1 MNISLQQHDVLTKFY
16 EKNPVP
22 DRQQRESIAESYKM
36 SNVEVESWFSKCQVV
51 CPEELGKEILLEIA
65 KLEEEMASHEPFTA
79 HKHKT
84 LTKFYEKNPVPD
96 RQQRESIAKS
106 YGMSNVEVESWFSKC
121 RVVGPE
127 KLGQEI
133 LLEMIKLE
141 EEMESNEGYPMFTAH
156 KHKTLTKFYETNPTP
171 DYDQREIIR
180 KSVEMT
186 NVEVDLWF
194 FMCRKMGPDA
204 VWQEFEKEAE
214 IEKEKDQKEQ
224 LETMLQSKKKLEE
237 QEENGKKENE
247 KLNKIIAQ
255 QAEELK
261 ESKNLI
267 AEKNAEI
274 QNLIKNSVKDQV
286 NGQHDQAANLTT
298 MAIIQQSIPA
308 RLLNVEKELARVSLQ
323 QKAFGEAELK
333 KENERLKEQKKE
345 LEAMLQSKKKLEQK
359 LENAKKENEVLSKNN
374 AQQAAELTESKNL
387 IAEKN
392 AEIQNLIKNSAKYD
406 QAEEKIA
413 SQAAEIQQLK
423 SWITNLTTMSHVQSD
438 PVRLLNMENEMA
450 RVSLQ
455 LNAFEEA
462 ELKKE
467 IQRLKEQK
475 EQLEMMLQSKKK
487 LEEQVK
493 EAYKMIAELGL
504 YLKEVNDKVET
515 MTKRNQEQSVE
526 LEEQVKN
533 GKKEKKLSKII
544 AQQAAGLKNSVKDTV
559 NALQEQLAKL
569 VNEITL

>member
-1 MNISLQQHDVLTKFY
+1 
-16 EKNPVP
+16 
-22 DRQQRESIAESYKM
+22 M

-84 LTKFYEKNPVPD
+84 LTKFYE
-96 RQQRESIAKS
+96 
-106 YGMSNVEVESWFSKC
+106 
-121 RVVGPE
+121 
-127 KLGQEI
+127 
-133 LLEMIKLE
+133 
-141 EEMESNEGYPMFTAH
+141 
-156 KHKTLTKFYETNPTP
+156 TNPTP

-186 NVEVDLWF
+186 NAEVDLWF

-224 LETMLQSKKKLEE
+224 LETMLQSNSKNKLEE
-237 QEENGKKENE
+237 QVENGKKENE
-247 KLNKIIAQ
+247 ELRKIIAQ

-274 QNLIKNSVKDQV
+274 KSLIKNSVKDQV
-286 NGQHDQAANLTT
+286 NGQQVQAANLTT
-298 MAIIQQSIPA
+298 MANIQQSIPA
-308 RLLNVEKELARVSLQ
+308 RLLNVEKELAQVSSKLE
-323 QKAFGEAELK
+323 EAELK

-345 LEAMLQSKKKLEQK
+345 LEAMLQSKRKLEKQ
-359 LENAKKENEVLSKNN
+359 LENAKKENEELSKNH

-392 AEIQNLIKNSAKYD
+392 AEIQNLIKNSAKND
-406 QAEEKIA
+406 QAEVKIA
-413 SQAAEIQQLK
+413 SKAAEIQQLK

-467 IQRLKEQK
+467 IQRLKDQK
-475 EQLEMMLQSKKK
+475 EDLETMLQTKKK

-515 MTKRNQEQSVE
+515 MTQRNQEQYAE
-526 LEEQVKN
+526 IEEQVKN

-544 AQQAAGLKNSVKDTV
+544 AQQAAGLKVSKNILAGIQNLTSIQNNVKNAV
-559 NALQEQLAKL
+559 IALQDPLAKL